1 MAGITTEMDI
11 DELVTAEADETEAW
25 ESVEKGEWQSV
36 PHIKEEIARYQ
47 RYATAALAN
56 QQVVTIHLPRQEF
69 ALLQAKAN
77 EAGVSY
83 ETLITQLIQNFV
95 GTTSSQ
101 LGD

>member
-1 MAGITTEMDI
+1 MITLDPEEK
-11 DELVTAEADETEAW
+11 ELL
-25 ESVEKGEWQSV
+25 ESVENGEWQSV
-36 PHIKEEIARYQ
+36 PQVKEEIVRYQ
-47 RYATAALAN
+47 RYATAALAS

-95 GTTSSQ
+95 GTASSQ